1 MEIHGLK
8 CTGLC
13 SLLWEFLSWR
23 REEEAEARGR
33 TVALG
38 GAGGGNRGV
47 FRSQLHHQERKDAA
61 ESTPSPSGTSGPATG
76 SCGNCVFPFM
86 YGSRIHESCTTIDG
100 SSTPWCSTTYEYQ
113 GSTETCSES
122 CPGASVAST
131 PQMYVHPSNAVNS
144 CCKYS
149 STRYKYLFALIAPFN
164 I

>member
-47 FRSQLHHQERKDAA
+47 FRSQLHHQERKDA
-61 ESTPSPSGTSGPATG
+61 ESTPSPSGTSKMVLVIVSMQCMFTICYCCTFIYSLYGQAKVGAIKVVECVSVCSDLYDTG
-76 SCGNCVFPFM
+76 
-86 YGSRIHESCTTIDG
+86 
-100 SSTPWCSTTYEYQ
+100 
-113 GSTETCSES
+113 
-122 CPGASVAST
+122 GAAERGEEGR
-131 PQMYVHPSNAVNS
+131 M
-144 CCKYS
+144 
-149 STRYKYLFALIAPFN
+149 
-164 I
+164 